1 MNAGSESNNTKSR
14 KKTVTIVVVSVLAL
28 ALVGYFAY
36 STLTKIKTQQSS
48 VDATQEQFVGAAQ
61 ISETLQAECQK
72 SADKI
77 VSTKDVEVMIA
88 EYKKNADNCREVY
101 FSLESKNKFRGE
113 GMYPDI
119 AVDIAFEIAKTNKD
133 KALEILNFAKNLSQ
147 WEFSMGPVSCNSKS
161 VIDAYIESY
170 NAPSEKIC
178 FKTSEYKEKLFAEL
192 KNRNFSI
199 FTTSRS
205 QGQVASL
212 GTPDSE
218 VGCPEKIATII
229 KLAQSATTNDL
240 KLEEEKI
247 EGNENNDVSFIYKT
261 ASEDKLILQFTPI
274 NDCLE
279 LQSVFVPNLQTNE

>member
-1 MNAGSESNNTKSR
+1 MNAGSESDKTKSR
-14 KKTVTIVVVSVLAL
+14 KKTVAVVVVSVLSL
-28 ALVGYFAY
+28 AIVGYFAY
-36 STLTKIKTQQSS
+36 STLTKIKAQQSS
-48 VDATQEQFVGAAQ
+48 KEASQEQFVGAAQ
-61 ISETLQAECQK
+61 ISETLLAECQK

-101 FSLESKNKFRGE
+101 FSIESKNKFRSE
-113 GMYPDI
+113 GMYPEI
-119 AVDIAFEIAKTNKD
+119 VVDIASEMAKTNTD
-133 KALEILNFAKNLSQ
+133 KAREILNFAKTLSQ

-170 NAPSEKIC
+170 SSQSEKTC
-178 FKTSEYKEKLFAEL
+178 FKVSEYKEKLFAEL

-205 QGQVASL
+205 LGQVASL

-218 VGCPEKIATII
+218 VGCPEKISTII
-229 KLAQSATTNDL
+229 KLAQSATSKDI

-247 EGNENNDVSFIYKT
+247 EGNESNGVSFIYKT
-261 ASEDKLILQFTPI
+261 STEDKLILQFTPI
-274 NDCLE
+274 NECFE
-279 LQSVFVPNLQTNE
+279 LQSVFIPNLQTNE